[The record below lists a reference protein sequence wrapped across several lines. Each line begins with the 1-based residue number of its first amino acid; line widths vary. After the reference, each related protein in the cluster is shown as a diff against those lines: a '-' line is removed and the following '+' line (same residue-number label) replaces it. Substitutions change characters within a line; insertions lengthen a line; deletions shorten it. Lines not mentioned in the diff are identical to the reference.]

1 MTFFFPQM
9 IATKLRY
16 PTGTVK
22 HIAVDEDVDGYL
34 SMVDLVIYG
43 SFYEEQSFPEIL
55 KRAMCLEK
63 PIIAPDHALI
73 KKYVSLYI
81 YYVAFTEH
89 LCTLISIHLYNSTQ
103 RTYSNVFISSITEP
117 RTFCCF

>member
-1 MTFFFPQM
+1 MFLVLIFLRVKTRYAVLFAQM
-9 IATKLRY
+9 IATKLQY
-16 PTGTVK
+16 PIGTVK
-22 HIAVDEDVDGYL
+22 HISVDDDVDGVL

-73 KKYVSLYI
+73 KKYVSLYRC
-81 YYVAFTEH
+81 YVPFIVH
-89 LCTLISIHLYNSTQ
+89 VLVSIIILY
-103 RTYSNVFISSITEP
+103 
-117 RTFCCF
+117 

>member
-1 MTFFFPQM
+1 MFLDLIFLRVKTWHDILFPQM
-9 IATKLRY
+9 IATKLKY
-16 PTGTVK
+16 PFGTVK
-22 HIAVDEDVDGYL
+22 HISIDEDVDGVL

-73 KKYVSLYI
+73 KKYVSLYRC
-81 YYVAFTEH
+81 YVPFIVH
-89 LCTLISIHLYNSTQ
+89 VCILISVIILY
-103 RTYSNVFISSITEP
+103 
-117 RTFCCF
+117 